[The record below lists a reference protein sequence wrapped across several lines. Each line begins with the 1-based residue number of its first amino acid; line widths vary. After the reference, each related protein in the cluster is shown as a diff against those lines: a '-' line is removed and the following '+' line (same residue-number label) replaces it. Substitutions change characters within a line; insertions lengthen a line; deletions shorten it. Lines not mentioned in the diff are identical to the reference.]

1 MMPTRGD
8 SWFVKIHSHSPL
20 LTSIGIGQKGD
31 RHKTSIRKFGNW
43 FFSLECEGET
53 SGGSSRSQISEGRAG
68 AIWKPAG
75 THKSDGR
82 GLWACGGAKRE
93 ITNPF
98 ILNVDLASSTGH
110 LKINCQTSFEET
122 ALLLTVSRQE
132 IGKFCLHL
140 SWSSQLWSQ
149 KSWKCLIQI
158 LVSQFSTLYN
168 ACRSPVL
175 PSPRHAPL
183 HLHLHW
189 NTVLWCSNANY
200 LLLAGLFMPPF
211 DLLGHFKLY
220 FLYG

>member
-1 MMPTRGD
+1 M
-8 SWFVKIHSHSPL
+8 
-20 LTSIGIGQKGD
+20 IGTKHPSENLEID
-31 RHKTSIRKFGNW
+31 

-53 SGGSSRSQISEGRAG
+53 SGGSSGSQISEGGSG
-68 AIWKPAG
+68 AIWKSAG

-82 GLWACGGAKRE
+82 GLRACRGEKRE

-132 IGKFCLHL
+132 ISKFCLHL

-168 ACRSPVL
+168 ACRSPLL
-175 PSPRHAPL
+175 PSLRHAPPQLRL
-183 HLHLHW
+183 HC
-189 NTVLWCSNANY
+189 NTALQRSDGDY
-200 LLLAGLFMPPF
+200 LLSAGLLIHPF
-211 DLLGHFKLY
+211 DLPVHFRLY
-220 FLYG
+220 FLYC